1 MLRAESF
8 SAVFVSSLGSVAKGL
23 EGIQLVKREKVE
35 GVGVGEVVAVSFFSV
50 SDLEIVDIDQP
61 VFLAFFSL
69 CALQAQIP
77 R

>member
-1 MLRAESF
+1 MFRAESF
-8 SAVFVSSLGSVAKGL
+8 SAVFVSSVGSVAKGL

-35 GVGVGEVVAVSFFSV
+35 GVGEVVAVSFFSV

-61 VFLAFFSL
+61 VFLAFVSL